1 MKFNKKSKFNKNPR
15 NNKTEPENTLLD
27 WKPKTQL
34 GKDVLDGK
42 VKSIREILENGIKI
56 KESEIVDFLMPDI
69 KSELVLIG
77 GRPGKG
83 GGIER
88 TPVRVS
94 AKMHRSGRR
103 YRYSSFAIVGN
114 QDGIVGIGKGI
125 GKEGK
130 TAVQKA
136 TRKAKLNLITVP
148 RHCGSWEC
156 GCGGDHSIP
165 YNTEGKSSSVI
176 VTLMPAPKGI
186 GLAVSEENKK
196 LLSLAG
202 IQDIWIKTKGNTK
215 TRYNLIKATFEA
227 LRNLHSYKS
236 GE

>member
-1 MKFNKKSKFNKNPR
+1 MALRDDNKKAEAERKR
-15 NNKTEPENTLLD
+15 LD
-27 WKPKTQL
+27 ERLSVWKPKTQL

-42 VKSIREILENGIKI
+42 VKDIKEILKKGAKI
-56 KESEIVDFLMPDI
+56 KESEIVDSLVPDI

-88 TPVRVS
+88 TPIRVS

-103 YRYSSFAIVGN
+103 YGYSAFAIVGN
-114 QDGIVGIGKGI
+114 GDGVVGIGKGA
-125 GKEGK
+125 GKDGRS
-130 TAVQKA
+130 AVQKA
-136 TRKAKLNLITVP
+136 VKKAKLNLILVH

-156 GCGGDHSIP
+156 GCGEGHSIP
-165 YNTEGKSSSVI
+165 YKTKGKSGSVR

-186 GLAVSEENKK
+186 GLCVSEENKK
-196 LLSLAG
+196 LLGLAG
-202 IQDIWIKTKGNTK
+202 IQDVWIQTFGNAK
-215 TRYNLIKATFEA
+215 VRYNLVKATFNA
-227 LRNLHSYKS
+227 LKNLHSYKT

>member
-1 MKFNKKSKFNKNPR
+1 MGFKKFNKKPR
-15 NNKTEPENTLLD
+15 DNTNRVEEILLN

-34 GKDVLDGK
+34 GKDVLNGK
-42 VKSIREILENGIKI
+42 VKDIKWILENGIKI
-56 KESEIVDFLMPDI
+56 RESEIVDFLIPNI
-69 KSELVLIG
+69 RSELVLIG

-114 QDGIVGIGKGI
+114 EDGIVGIGKGA
-125 GKEGK
+125 GKDGRS
-130 TAVQKA
+130 AVQKSIK
-136 TRKAKLNLITVP
+136 KAKLNLIIVL

-156 GCGGDHSIP
+156 GCGEGHSIP
-165 YNTEGKSSSVI
+165 YKTEGKAGSVR

-186 GLAVSEENKK
+186 GLTASEENRK

-202 IQDIWIKTKGNTK
+202 IKDAWIKTLGSTN
-215 TRYNLIKATFEA
+215 TRYNLVKATFDA
-227 LRNLHSYKS
+227 LKNLHSFKK
-236 GE
+236 GD

>member
-1 MKFNKKSKFNKNPR
+1 MKFKR
-15 NNKTEPENTLLD
+15 NNRGRERRKEEPENLLLN

-34 GKDVLDGK
+34 GKDVLNGK
-42 VKSIREILENGIKI
+42 VKDIRTILEKGIKI
-56 KESEIVDFLMPDI
+56 KESEIVDFLIPNI
-69 KSELVLIG
+69 KKELVLIG

-88 TPVRVS
+88 TPIRVS

-114 QDGIVGIGKGI
+114 EDGIVGIGKGA
-125 GKEGK
+125 GKDGK
-130 TAVQKA
+130 SAVNKSVK
-136 TRKAKLNLITVP
+136 KAKLNLILVP

-156 GCGGDHSIP
+156 GCGEGHSIP
-165 YNTEGKSSSVI
+165 YKTEGKSGSI
-176 VTLMPAPKGI
+176 RITLLPAPKGI
-186 GLAVSEENKK
+186 GLAVSDENKK

-202 IQDIWIKTKGNTK
+202 IQDIWIKTLGNTS
-215 TRYNLIKATFEA
+215 TRYNLVKATFEA
-227 LRNLHSYKS
+227 LRNLHNFKT